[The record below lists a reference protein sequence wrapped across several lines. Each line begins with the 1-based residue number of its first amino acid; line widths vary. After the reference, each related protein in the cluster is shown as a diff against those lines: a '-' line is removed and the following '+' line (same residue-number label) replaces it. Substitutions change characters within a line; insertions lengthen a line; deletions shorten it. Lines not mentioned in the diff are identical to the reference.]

1 MIHSMS
7 GGVLF
12 DGELLT
18 FVKVDGEA
26 AGWYLSPVPV
36 KVGEKVLVPFGNGSA
51 EGNVIR
57 LERCTAQT
65 SPVPAKRAKTIL
77 RVLSLDE
84 RGEA

>member
-12 DGELLT
+12 DGEIFT
-18 FVKVDGEA
+18 FVKVEGEA

-36 KVGEKVLVPFGNGSA
+36 KIGEKVLVPYANGSA
-51 EGNVIR
+51 EGEVVR

-65 SPVPAKRAKTIL
+65 SPIPVKRARSIL

-84 RGEA
+84 RGER